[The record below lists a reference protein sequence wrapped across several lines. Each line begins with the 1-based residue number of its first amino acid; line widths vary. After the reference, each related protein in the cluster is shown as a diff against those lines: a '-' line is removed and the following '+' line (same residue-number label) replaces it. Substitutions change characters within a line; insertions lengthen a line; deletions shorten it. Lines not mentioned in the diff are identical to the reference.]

1 MGKDYVSVVPKSVQH
16 VFGANRNQHS
26 IQACRESGSRQ
37 KGNGDQGMAL
47 KVELKPNERI
57 IIGACVVTNTDQRA
71 RLLIDGDKI
80 PILREKDI
88 LTPDTADTP
97 AKLIYLAVQ
106 LMYLSPD
113 PMAHHP
119 TYFSLVRDILTAMP
133 SAWPFI
139 EGINNHILNGDLYHA
154 LKESK
159 KLISHEE
166 QLIQDARDLQASSAA
181 ERKSA

>member
-1 MGKDYVSVVPKSVQH
+1 
-16 VFGANRNQHS
+16 
-26 IQACRESGSRQ
+26 
-37 KGNGDQGMAL
+37 MAL

-57 IIGACVVTNTDQRA
+57 IIGACVITNTDQRA

-88 LTPDTADTP
+88 LTPETADTP
-97 AKLIYLAVQ
+97 AKLVYLAEQ

-119 TYFSLVRDILTAMP
+119 TYFSLVRDILSTVP

-139 EGINNHILNGDLYHA
+139 EGINNHILNGDPYYA
-154 LKESK
+154 LKEAK
-159 KLISHEE
+159 KLIDHEGK
-166 QLIQDARDLQASSAA
+166 LIEDAKDLRAA
-181 ERKSA
+181 RANIETNRKSA